1 MMQPKKK
8 RPGPKNHEPTEPLRQ
23 TVSLHAMVGTPQET
37 IADIIGID
45 SKTLRKYYRVELDQ
59 ALAKANATIGGALF
73 NKAKNGDTAAQTF
86 WLKTRAG
93 FREQKVEENRDV
105 QPLEISFN
113 VSDAVAEV
121 KTTNAK

>member
-1 MMQPKKK
+1 MTQLKKK
-8 RPGPKNHEPTEPLRQ
+8 RRGPEGHVPTEPFRQ

-37 IADIIGID
+37 IADILKID
-45 SKTLRKYYRVELDQ
+45 SKTLRKHYRVELDQ

-93 FREQKVEENRDV
+93 FKESSDLNLKNPDGSLKPTVV
-105 QPLEISFN
+105 QL
-113 VSDAVAEV
+113 VAPSV
-121 KTTNAK
+121 NSKD